1 MSPEEIRNIFDKTQA
16 LLSGHFLLSSGLHS
30 EKYLQCAR
38 VLQWPDLAES
48 FAKELSRN
56 YGQEKPDFVISPAIG
71 GIVIGQEVGRALG
84 CRAIFAE
91 REGGS
96 LRLRR
101 GFNIKP
107 GEKGLVVEDVIT
119 TGGSTLETMAVVRS
133 QGGEVLG
140 ALSIV
145 DRSGG
150 GANLGVNYFSLWTLE
165 MPTYES
171 KECPL
176 CLAGSLPVKPG
187 SRNQGS

>member
-1 MSPEEIRNIFDKTQA
+1 MNPEEIRHIFDRTQA
-16 LLSGHFLLSSGLHS
+16 LLSGHFLLTSGLHS

-56 YGQEKPDFVISPAIG
+56 FVDEKPDFVISPAIG
-71 GIVIGQEVGRALG
+71 GIVIGQEMGRALG

-91 REGGS
+91 REDGT

-101 GFNIKP
+101 GFNIEP
-107 GEKGLVVEDVIT
+107 GERGLVVEDVIT
-119 TGGSTLETMAVVRS
+119 TGGSTQETMNVVRS
-133 QGGEVLG
+133 QGGKVLR

-150 GANLGVNYFSLWTLE
+150 RANLGVASHSLWTLE
-165 MPTYES
+165 IPTYRPE
-171 KECPL
+171 ECPF
-176 CLAGSLPVKPG
+176 CRAGSLPVKPG
-187 SRNQGS
+187 SRNQGA